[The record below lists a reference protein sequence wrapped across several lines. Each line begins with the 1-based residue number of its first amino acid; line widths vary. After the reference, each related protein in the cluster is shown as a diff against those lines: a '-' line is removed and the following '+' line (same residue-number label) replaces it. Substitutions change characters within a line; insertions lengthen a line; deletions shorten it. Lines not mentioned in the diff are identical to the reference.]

1 MYFLQFKLLK
11 PLTEINN
18 ISITQ
23 FNSISFTENQS
34 CLGRWI
40 FINCYLWNSKI
51 LTSINKNNYIIMNVL
66 LSKFTTKHNT
76 APFSQIKIEDYFPAF
91 QEGIALAKTEI
102 DAIVN
107 NPEAP
112 TFENTVVA
120 MDFAGDILDRLSS
133 VFFNL
138 NSAETSD
145 EMQKIAQEVSP
156 LLSEF
161 GNDITLNAALFA
173 KIKTVYEQKEN
184 LNLTPEQTTLLDKKY
199 KSFSRNGANLP
210 EDKKDQLREI
220 DKELSKL
227 SLQFG
232 ENVLAET
239 NAFEL
244 HLTDEKDLAG
254 LPEGTIEAARLLAKE
269 KEKEGWIF
277 TLDHPSYVPFLTYA
291 DNRELRKKMA
301 IAFGARSFQN
311 NEFDNQENVLK
322 IAKLRFERANLLGY
336 KTHAHFVLEERMAQ
350 SPEKVFTFLNDLLAK
365 AKPAAQKEFAEL
377 AAFAKELDGI
387 EQLEKWDGAYYSEK
401 LKQQLFNLDDEKLK
415 PYFQLEKVLDGA
427 FTVAKKL
434 YGLTFTEVFD
444 IDKYHEEVTTY
455 EVTDAENN
463 LVSIFYADFFPRKGK
478 RNGAWMTSF
487 KSQSKKDGV
496 NERPHISN
504 VCNFT
509 KPTETKPSLLTFNEV
524 TTLFH
529 EFGHG
534 LHGMLANTTYPS
546 LSGTSV
552 FWDFVELPSQ
562 IMENWCYEPEALA
575 LFANHYET
583 GEIIPIEYVQKI
595 KESAS
600 FQEGMA
606 TLRQLS
612 FGLLDMA
619 WHGQDPTSITD
630 LKTFETEQFAN
641 TQLYPDVKENAMST
655 AFSHIFQG
663 GYSSGYYSYK
673 WAEVLDADAFE
684 YFQESGIFNVE
695 VATKFKE
702 NVLSKGG
709 TEHPMI
715 LYKRF
720 RGQEP
725 KPEAL
730 LKRAG
735 LL

>member
-1 MYFLQFKLLK
+1 M
-11 PLTEINN
+11 
-18 ISITQ
+18 S
-23 FNSISFTENQS
+23 
-34 CLGRWI
+34 
-40 FINCYLWNSKI
+40 
-51 LTSINKNNYIIMNVL
+51 L
-66 LSKFTTKHNT
+66 LSGLKNKTMSVLTHHFNTKYNT
-76 APFSQIKIEDYFPAF
+76 APFSKIKNEDFLPAF
-91 QEGIALAKTEI
+91 QKGIELAKAEI
-102 DAIVN
+102 DAIIR
-107 NPEAP
+107 NPIKP
-112 TFENTVVA
+112 TFENTIEA
-120 MDFAGDILDRLSS
+120 LAFSGAILDRISS
-133 VFFNL
+133 IFFNL

-161 GNDITLNAALFA
+161 GNDIRLNPDLFA
-173 KIKTVYEQKEN
+173 RVKAVYEQKEHLN
-184 LNLTPEQTTLLDKKY
+184 LNTEQTTLLDKKY

-210 EDKKDQLREI
+210 EDKKFQLREI
-220 DKELSKL
+220 DKELSRL

-239 NAFEL
+239 HAFEL
-244 HLTDEKDLAG
+244 HITNENDLAG
-254 LPEGTIEAARLLAKE
+254 LPEGTREAARSLAKSQ
-269 KEKEGWIF
+269 EKEGWIF
-277 TLDHPSYVPFLTYA
+277 TLDHPSYIPFVTYA

-301 IAFGARSFQN
+301 IAFGARAFQN
-311 NEFDNQENVLK
+311 NEFDNQEIVLK
-322 IAKLRFERANLLGY
+322 IAKLRFDRAQVLGY
-336 KTHAHFVLEERMAQ
+336 KTHSHFVLEERMAET
-350 SPEKVFTFLNDLLAK
+350 PEKVISFSNDLLAK
-365 AKPAAQKEFAEL
+365 AKPAAEKEFAQL

-401 LKQQLFNLDDEKLK
+401 LKQQLFSLDDEILK

-427 FTVAKKL
+427 FTIAQKL
-434 YGLTFTEVFD
+434 YGITFEEIFE
-444 IDKYHEEVTTY
+444 IDKYHEDVKTY
-455 EVTDAENN
+455 EVKDEDDQ
-463 LVSIFYADFFPRKGK
+463 LVAVFYADFFPRKGK

-487 KSQSKKDGV
+487 KSQYIKKGI

-529 EFGHG
+529 EFGHA

-552 FWDFVELPSQ
+552 YWDFVELPSQ

-575 LFANHYET
+575 LFAYHYET
-583 GEIIPIEYVQKI
+583 GEMIPMELVHKI

-606 TLRQLS
+606 TMRQLS
-612 FGLLDMA
+612 FGLLDMG
-619 WHGQDPTSITD
+619 WHGQDPTNIKNI
-630 LKTFETEQFAN
+630 KTFETEQFAA

-684 YFQESGIFNVE
+684 YFQEKGIFNKE

-702 NVLSKGG
+702 NILSKGG

-735 LL
+735 LV

>member
-1 MYFLQFKLLK
+1 M
-11 PLTEINN
+11 
-18 ISITQ
+18 
-23 FNSISFTENQS
+23 
-34 CLGRWI
+34 
-40 FINCYLWNSKI
+40 I
-51 LTSINKNNYIIMNVL
+51 LTQ
-66 LSKFTTKHNT
+66 KFQTKYDT
-76 APFSQIKIEDYFPAF
+76 APFSQIKNDHFFPAF
-91 QEGIALAKTEI
+91 QEGIALAKAEI

-107 NPEAP
+107 NPASP
-112 TFENTVVA
+112 NFENTIEA
-120 MDFAGDILDRLSS
+120 MAFSGDILDRISS
-133 VFFNL
+133 IFFNL
-138 NSAETSD
+138 NSAETND
-145 EMQKIAQEVSP
+145 ELQKIAQEVSP

-161 GNDITLNAALFA
+161 SNDIRLNADLFA
-173 KIKTVYEQKEN
+173 KVKAVYEQKDKLN
-184 LNLTPEQTTLLDKKY
+184 LNPEQTTLLDKKY
-199 KSFSRNGANLP
+199 KSFSRNGANLS
-210 EDKKDQLREI
+210 EDKKLQLREI

-232 ENVLAET
+232 ENVLTET
-239 NAFEL
+239 NAFEM
-244 HLTDEKDLAG
+244 HLTDENDLSG
-254 LPEGTIEAARLLAKE
+254 LPEGTIEAARTLAKSQD
-269 KEKEGWIF
+269 KDGWIF
-277 TLDHPSYVPFLTYA
+277 TLDHPSYIPFLTYA

-301 IAFGARSFQN
+301 IAFGAKCFQN
-311 NEFDNQENVLK
+311 NEFDNQSIVLK
-322 IAKLRFERANLLGY
+322 IAKLRFDRANLLGY
-336 KTHAHFVLEERMAQ
+336 ATHAHFVLEERMAQ
-350 SPEKVFTFLNDLLAK
+350 TPEKVTSFLQDLMAK
-365 AKPAAQKEFAEL
+365 AKPAAEREFKQL
-377 AAFAKELDGI
+377 IQFAKELDGI

-415 PYFQLEKVLDGA
+415 PYFQLEKVLAGA
-427 FTVAKKL
+427 FTIAQKL
-434 YGLTFTEVFD
+434 YGLTFTEIFD
-444 IDKYHEEVTTY
+444 IDKYHDEVTTY
-455 EVTDAENN
+455 EVKDENGN

-487 KSQSKKDGV
+487 KSQYIKDGT

-552 FWDFVELPSQ
+552 YWDFVELPSQ
-562 IMENWCYEPEALA
+562 IMENWCYEAEALA
-575 LFANHYET
+575 LFATHYET
-583 GEIIPIEYVQKI
+583 GAMIPMELVEKI

-606 TLRQLS
+606 TMRQLS
-612 FGLLDMA
+612 FGLLDMG
-619 WHGQDPTSITD
+619 WHGQDPSGITD
-630 LKTFETEQFAN
+630 LKAFETEQFAA

-673 WAEVLDADAFE
+673 WAEVLDADAFD
-684 YFQESGIFNVE
+684 YFKEKGIFNKE
-695 VATKFKE
+695 VATKFKD

-709 TEHPMI
+709 TEAPMI

-735 LL
+735 LV

>member
-1 MYFLQFKLLK
+1 M
-11 PLTEINN
+11 
-18 ISITQ
+18 S
-23 FNSISFTENQS
+23 
-34 CLGRWI
+34 
-40 FINCYLWNSKI
+40 I
-51 LTSINKNNYIIMNVL
+51 LTHHFN
-66 LSKFTTKHNT
+66 TKYNT
-76 APFSQIKIEDYFPAF
+76 APFSKIKNEDFLPAF
-91 QEGIALAKTEI
+91 QKGIELAKAEI
-102 DAIVN
+102 DAIVR
-107 NPEAP
+107 NPIKP
-112 TFENTVVA
+112 TFENTIEA
-120 MDFAGDILDRLSS
+120 LAFSGDVLDRISS
-133 VFFNL
+133 IFFNL
-138 NSAETSD
+138 NSAETND
-145 EMQKIAQEVSP
+145 EIQKIAQEVSP

-161 GNDITLNAALFA
+161 GNDVRLNPDLFA
-173 KIKTVYEQKEN
+173 RVKTVYEQREKLN
-184 LNLTPEQTTLLDKKY
+184 LNAEQTTLLDKKY
-199 KSFSRNGANLP
+199 KSFSRNGANLS
-210 EDKKDQLREI
+210 EDKKNQLRAI

-239 NAFEL
+239 QAYQL
-244 HLTDEKDLAG
+244 HITTESELAG
-254 LPEGTIEAARLLAKE
+254 LPEGTVEAARSLAKSQ
-269 KEKEGWIF
+269 EKEGWIF
-277 TLDHPSYVPFLTYA
+277 TLDYPSYVPFVTYA

-301 IAFGARSFQN
+301 IAFGAKGFQN
-311 NEFDNQENVLK
+311 NEFDNQEIVLK
-322 IAKLRFERANLLGY
+322 IAKLRFDRAQVLGY
-336 KTHAHFVLEERMAQ
+336 ASHAHFVLEERMAE
-350 SPEKVFTFLNDLLAK
+350 SPEKVKTFSTDLLEK
-365 AKPAAQKEFAEL
+365 AKPAALKEFAQL
-377 AAFAKELDGI
+377 TAFAKELHGI

-401 LKQQLFNLDDEKLK
+401 LKQQLFSLDDEILK

-427 FTVAKKL
+427 FAVAQKL
-434 YGLTFTEVFD
+434 YGITFEETVEV
-444 IDKYHEEVTTY
+444 DKYHEEVKTY
-455 EVTDAENN
+455 EVKDEDNQ
-463 LVSIFYADFFPRKGK
+463 LVAVFYADFFPRKGK

-487 KSQSKKDGV
+487 KSQYIKKGS
-496 NERPHISN
+496 NERPHISI

-529 EFGHG
+529 EFGHA

-552 FWDFVELPSQ
+552 YWDFVELPSQ

-575 LFANHYET
+575 LFAYHYET
-583 GEIIPIEYVQKI
+583 GEMIPMELVHKI

-606 TLRQLS
+606 TMRQLS
-612 FGLLDMA
+612 FGLLDMG
-619 WHGQDPTSITD
+619 WHAQNPSNIKDI
-630 LKTFETEQFAN
+630 KAFETEQFAA

-655 AFSHIFQG
+655 SFSHIFQG

-684 YFQESGIFNVE
+684 YFQECGIFNKE
-695 VATKFKE
+695 VATKFKD

-725 KPEAL
+725 KPDAL